1 MHRRSRGA
9 GAPAGKEKMEE
20 VTLVAE
26 GRPGAGKSEA
36 RRIRREGKVPAV
48 VYGLG
53 TESTPVAVPDRE
65 LQHIL
70 HGPGGVN
77 TLINLDLAGKKE
89 LVLARQIQRHP
100 VRHNLVHLDLIR
112 VSRDVAIAAEV
123 PIHLIGEPSG
133 VRDGGILEQ
142 VTFTLSIE
150 AKPADIPQKIE
161 IDVSALDIGDHLSV
175 ADLVLPRGVTTTQE
189 PEEQV
194 AHVSQPR
201 GLALPEEIEAA
212 DAEAAAEAEAE
223 AAEEAEGEGD
233 EHGGLAA
240 ALPPG
245 APVPEES

>member
-1 MHRRSRGA
+1 M
-9 GAPAGKEKMEE
+9 
-20 VTLVAE
+20 
-26 GRPGAGKSEA
+26 
-36 RRIRREGKVPAV
+36 PAV

-53 TESTPVAVPDRE
+53 TESQPVAVPDRE

-70 HGPGGVN
+70 HAPGGAN
-77 TLINLDLAGKKE
+77 TLINLDLNGNKE

-100 VRHNLVHLDLIR
+100 VRHNLMHVDLVR

-123 PIHLIGEPSG
+123 PIHLMGEPTG

-142 VTFTLSIE
+142 VTFTLSVE
-150 AKPADIPQKIE
+150 AKPADVPRAIE
-161 IDVSALDIGDHLSV
+161 VDVSGLAIGDHLSV
-175 ADLVLPRGVTTTQE
+175 SDLILPRGVTTTQE
-189 PEEQV
+189 PEEQI

-212 DAEAAAEAEAE
+212 EAEAEAEAAAEAEG
-223 AAEEAEGEGD
+223 EEG
-233 EHGGLAA
+233 GGLAA

>member
-1 MHRRSRGA
+1 
-9 GAPAGKEKMEE
+9 MEE

-26 GRPGAGKSEA
+26 VRPGDGKSEA

-53 TESTPVAVPDRE
+53 TDAQPVAVPDRE

-70 HGPGGVN
+70 HGPGGAN
-77 TLINLDLAGKKE
+77 TLINLDLSGKQE

-100 VRHNLVHLDLIR
+100 VRHNLMHVDLIR

-123 PIHLIGEPSG
+123 PVHLMGEPVG

-142 VTFTLSIE
+142 VTFTLSVE
-150 AKPADIPQKIE
+150 ARPADIPRSIE
-161 IDVSALDIGDHLSV
+161 IDVSALNIGDHLAV
-175 ADLVLPRGVTTTQE
+175 GDLVLPQGVTTTQE
-189 PEEQV
+189 PDEQV

-212 DAEAAAEAEAE
+212 EAEAEAE
-223 AAEEAEGEGD
+223 AAEGEGAEAEG
-233 EHGGLAA
+233 
-240 ALPPG
+240 G
-245 APVPEES
+245 APPAEES